1 MPHVFLEYIE
11 RDRTVNTPTAT
22 GPALPIS
29 FLNVGVEN
37 AVKAN
42 NDRTWNR
49 RISQS
54 DRVRMRSPSY

>member
-42 NDRTWNR
+42 NDRTWKR
-49 RISQS
+49 RISRS
-54 DRVRMRSPSY
+54 DRV